1 MLQVCSGFKIAE
13 DGYLMKTQSRRSLI
27 GLLALFLASV
37 TPGFTADAPATGST
51 WKSDLLAWRAQQAK
65 ELQAPNGWLT
75 LIGLEW
81 LKPGDNSFGSAKGNA
96 QVVQAPTAPHLGVVR
111 LTGDTLQLLPPPD
124 GYPKGLLV
132 DGVAPANP
140 QVLAP
145 DTSGHP
151 SKITAGS
158 VTITVIH
165 RGDRYGLRIK
175 DSKAQARLQFH
186 GLKWYSPNDAYR
198 VQAKWIPYNPPHHV
212 AVPTILGTE
221 VMSDV
226 PGSAEFTLDGKTYH
240 LEPILESPDD
250 KDLFFILRDTT
261 SKSETYG
268 AGRFL
273 YTDLPDHGLT
283 QPGEVWLDFNRAENP
298 PCAYTPYATCP
309 LPPPQNR
316 LPVPIPA
323 GQQRY
328 HE

>member
-1 MLQVCSGFKIAE
+1 
-13 DGYLMKTQSRRSLI
+13 MKTTSIRWPI
-27 GLLALFLASV
+27 ALLALLLGSLTLSFAADTKSTAS
-37 TPGFTADAPATGST
+37 S
-51 WKSDLLAWRAQQAK
+51 WKSDLLAWRAQEAK
-65 ELQAPNGWLT
+65 DLQEPNGWLT

-81 LKPGDNSFGSAKGNA
+81 LKPGDNSFGSAKSNA
-96 QVVQAPTAPHLGVVR
+96 LVVPAQAAPNFGIVR
-111 LTGDTLQLLPPPD
+111 LAGDALQLLPPPD
-124 GYPKGLLV
+124 GYPKGLQV
-132 DGVAPANP
+132 DGSSPANP
-140 QVLAP
+140 QTLAA

-151 SKITAGS
+151 SKVTMDS

-175 DSKAQARLQFH
+175 DSKAAARLQFH
-186 GLKWYSPNDAYR
+186 GLKWYPPNEAYR
-198 VQAKWIPYNPPHHV
+198 VRAKWIPYVPVHHV
-212 AVPTILGTE
+212 AIPTILGTE

-226 PGSAEFTLDGKTYH
+226 PGVAEFTLDGKTYR
-240 LEPILESPDD
+240 LEPIVEDPSD
-250 KDLFFILRDTT
+250 KELFFILRDTT

-283 QPGEVWLDFNRAENP
+283 LPGEVWLDFNRAQNP

-316 LPVPIPA
+316 LQVAIPA